1 MKTITL
7 QSLFVT
13 WGKIWWDWGIR
24 APNIFWIWGFV
35 ARVWIICT
43 NNVIIQQ
50 GAGYLGFGTGN
61 GRRDRI
67 DVYGHGVLRM
77 VRRHLWVQ
85 LLRVQRFLLN
95 KIPSLLR
102 TSRTWRR
109 PVALHLVLS
118 SLRGLGGSLGGRGSL
133 CATLASGCHLWTGH
147 GHVHAVRRYDELGRA
162 LLTGND
168 SCKIKK

>member
-13 WGKIWWDWGIR
+13 WGSKICWGFR
-24 APNIFWIWGFV
+24 APNVWIWGFV
-35 ARVWIICT
+35 ARVWIIRR
-43 NNVIIQQ
+43 NNIII
-50 GAGYLGFGTGN
+50 GYVGFVLGILLGRGYRIEVNGN
-61 GRRDRI
+61 
-67 DVYGHGVLRM
+67 GVLRM
-77 VRRHLWVQ
+77 VRWHGWVQ

-109 PVALHLVLS
+109 PMALHLVLS
-118 SLRGLGGSLGGRGSL
+118 SLRGLGSSLGGRGSL

-168 SCKIKK
+168 SCKIK